1 MQREP
6 HPFCPYLY
14 LHNISYEQLAVL
26 KNELYKENVNFS
38 DGFPFLGADFYANTL
53 ALPVNHKNM
62 LQIKIINEMDM
73 INSVIESVRNRIE
86 IYQFYKEKV
95 FYKSVGNV
103 KHIKILIEKLEN
115 IKEII

>member
-1 MQREP
+1 
-6 HPFCPYLY
+6 
-14 LHNISYEQLAVL
+14 
-26 KNELYKENVNFS
+26 
-38 DGFPFLGADFYANTL
+38 
-53 ALPVNHKNM
+53 M

-86 IYQFYKEKV
+86 IYQFYKKKV

-103 KHIKILIEKLEN
+103 KHIKIQIEKLEN

>member
-1 MQREP
+1 
-6 HPFCPYLY
+6 
-14 LHNISYEQLAVL
+14 
-26 KNELYKENVNFS
+26 
-38 DGFPFLGADFYANTL
+38 
-53 ALPVNHKNM
+53 M

-103 KHIKILIEKLEN
+103 KHIKIQIEKLEN